1 MRGRVHNGRWRGPMA
16 RERRPERPPQAKGLP
31 HQTVE
36 AESNSIPG
44 LSRDRRERSGSS
56 LRTAPFGRGSAEV
69 SGRHSVTF
77 ATGLTLLLAMLAHA
91 QGTALNHGV
100 PQQLEGV
107 GIQEKLGN
115 RIDLDLTF
123 TGGDGYPVKLRE
135 YFREGRP
142 VILNLVY
149 YSCPMLCNL
158 VLNGQTTAL
167 RELSG
172 TPGKDFEVVT
182 ISIDP
187 TETFNLAQKKRA
199 AYLESYVREAPGWH
213 FLTDHEGNVK
223 KLADQ
228 VGFGYRWDDRTKQ
241 FAHAAAIMILTPEG
255 KVSRYLYGI
264 RFNSRD
270 IRLALAEAAQE
281 KFSLSLDRILLYC
294 FHYDPQAGSYVLFAT
309 NFMRAGGAATVLLLG
324 VVLFRMWRHERRVA

>member
-1 MRGRVHNGRWRGPMA
+1 MRGRKNVLLQPQISAA
-16 RERRPERPPQAKGLP
+16 RKEFVAHASACRVGTRADTRPPGIGRSADAAR
-31 HQTVE
+31 TS
-36 AESNSIPG
+36 ACATSIPE
-44 LSRDRRERSGSS
+44 LSRNRKGAV
-56 LRTAPFGRGSAEV
+56 TTGWHTF
-69 SGRHSVTF
+69 TF
-77 ATGLTLLLAMLAHA
+77 ATGLSLLLATLAHA
-91 QGTALNHGV
+91 QGTALNRGV

-107 GIQEKLGN
+107 GIEEKLGN
-115 RIDLDLTF
+115 RINLDLTF
-123 TGGDGYPVKLRE
+123 TGSNGYPVKLRE
-135 YFREGRP
+135 YSREGRP

-167 RELSG
+167 RGLSG
-172 TPGKDFEVVT
+172 TPGKDFEIVT

-199 AYLESYVREAPGWH
+199 AYLESYGREAPGWH

-228 VGFGYRWDDRTKQ
+228 VGFGYRWDDKTQ
-241 FAHAAAIMILTPEG
+241 QYAHAAAIMILTPEG

-270 IRLALAEAAQE
+270 VRLALAEAAQG
-281 KFSLSLDRILLYC
+281 KFSLSIDRVLLYC

-309 NFMRAGGAATVLLLG
+309 NFMRAGGAATVLLLCA
-324 VVLFRMWRHERRVA
+324 VLFRMWRHERRAA